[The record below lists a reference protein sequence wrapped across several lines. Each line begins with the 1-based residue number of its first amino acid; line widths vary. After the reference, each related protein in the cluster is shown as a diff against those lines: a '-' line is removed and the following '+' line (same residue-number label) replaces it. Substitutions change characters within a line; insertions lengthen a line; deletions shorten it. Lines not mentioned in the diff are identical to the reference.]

1 MGRLRIWV
9 RKEGQSKRL
18 RSRLRGRY
26 EFFFLKF
33 LNFLK
38 FRILH
43 FYFFQISTQFPH
55 THFRSKK
62 HTHISG
68 QNFVNIFRPEMCVS
82 KLFQNIEKKHKK
94 QIIQKGSKR
103 RNVCPSPQE
112 EKNDCVR
119 FFQAETKS
127 CR

>member
-82 KLFQNIEKKHKK
+82 KLFQNIEKKA
-94 QIIQKGSKR
+94 QKTNYSKR
-103 RNVCPSPQE
+103 F
-112 EKNDCVR
+112 K
-119 FFQAETKS
+119 ATKRLS
-127 CR
+127 LPPRRKKRLC